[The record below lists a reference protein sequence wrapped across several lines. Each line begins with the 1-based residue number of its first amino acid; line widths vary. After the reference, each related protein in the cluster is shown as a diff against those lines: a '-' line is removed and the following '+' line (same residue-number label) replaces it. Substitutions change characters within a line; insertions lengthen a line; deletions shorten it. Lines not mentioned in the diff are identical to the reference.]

1 MFKENISADP
11 GPELNNFGL
20 NDGNNDDDDDQD
32 DVNDEGRTSKY
43 VGMDPQQI
51 MGEYSMCV
59 GDIVWGKAD
68 GNPWWPG
75 KVSNII
81 RPDLS

>member
-1 MFKENISADP
+1 MYSAPVSFEALD
-11 GPELNNFGL
+11 
-20 NDGNNDDDDDQD
+20 DGNNDDDDDQD
-32 DVNDEGRTSKY
+32 DVNDEGRTSIL
-43 VGMDPQQI
+43 VGMDPQQM

-81 RPDLS
+81 RPGLR